1 MNSIMTIK
9 ELGID
14 DRPREKMILNG
25 PTSLSDS
32 ELLAILLRTGTKD
45 LNAVDLSRQILN
57 DEVEGLK
64 ALMDMSIEEL
74 CNIKGIG
81 IGKATV
87 IKAALELGKRI
98 SKNKIKKIS
107 INKPWDVYE
116 NYIEDLRYLKKEIFK
131 AILLNTKNEIITD
144 SNIFVGTLN
153 SSIVHPREVFNE
165 AIKRSA
171 NSIIIM
177 HNHPSGNPAPSEQ
190 DKMVTNRLIKCGQ
203 IIGIDI
209 LDHIIIGDGC
219 YFSFKQEKIF

>member
-9 ELGID
+9 ELEID

-25 PTSLSDS
+25 PDSLSDS

-45 LNAVDLSRQILN
+45 LNAVDLSRKILN

-98 SKNKIKKIS
+98 SKNKIKKVS

-177 HNHPSGNPAPSEQ
+177 HNHPSGNPNPSEQ
-190 DKMVTNRLIKCGQ
+190 DKMVTSRLIKCGQ